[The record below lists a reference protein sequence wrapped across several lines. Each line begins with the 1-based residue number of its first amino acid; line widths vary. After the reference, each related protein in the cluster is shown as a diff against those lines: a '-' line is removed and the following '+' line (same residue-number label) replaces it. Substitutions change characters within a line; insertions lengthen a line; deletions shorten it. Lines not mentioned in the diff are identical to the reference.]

1 MTAPKSGLLWLET
14 YTDSRF
20 TDWTTALAL
29 DMIDQQSRF
38 DHNTVLR
45 AFCQTRVLNEE
56 PPSIVRILQSV
67 IFQVV
72 EKHGKKLEAANPK
85 LTKDRFKSSR
95 DDVEQLW
102 ALLMDVLDISETR
115 CIWLLVEHVDMLEES
130 ADKGH
135 LSSFFDHLSRLA
147 DSNDRAVKILVT
159 SRSGGNSPVSRIARE
174 GRIAARHTFL
184 SVPRGKER
192 KNRLTVAGQ
201 WAAHSQQSN
210 ARSQRDK
217 PTSIE
222 DLLASSSDE
231 SDSDRSPAAS
241 RKVSAK
247 TDATDSDND
256 VESDLLDDPFA
267 SDISDSDASNK
278 GPPFTRRTSVSED
291 SVCGR
296 DSMPISMTTSVDG
309 LAIDGQRQ
317 ANPIQ
322 AEEQD
327 GTDLNSETPR
337 VGAPIHAWSSVSAA
351 SVPTTPLAEMGHGG
365 AKESHR
371 AYIGA
376 TNDVP
381 SSKQEAQ
388 IDEANDADSDG
399 SDADSDGSDDSDYDF
414 LQDD

>member
-56 PPSIVRILQSV
+56 PSSIVRILQSV

-72 EKHGKKLEAANPK
+72 EKHSEKLKAANPK
-85 LTKDRFKSSR
+85 LTKERFNSSR
-95 DDVEQLW
+95 DNVEQLW
-102 ALLMDVLDISETR
+102 ALLMDVLDISETS
-115 CIWLLVEHVDMLEES
+115 CIWLLIEHVNMLEES
-130 ADKGH
+130 ADKSH

-159 SRSGGNSPVSRIARE
+159 SRLGGNSLVSRIARE

-192 KNRLTVAGQ
+192 KDRLTVAGQ
-201 WAAHSQQSN
+201 WAAHSQQSSS
-210 ARSQRDK
+210 RSQRDK

-231 SDSDRSPAAS
+231 SDSDNSQKAS
-241 RKVSAK
+241 RKSSAQA
-247 TDATDSDND
+247 DATDSDAF
-256 VESDLLDDPFA
+256 ESDLLDDPFA

-278 GPPFTRRTSVSED
+278 GPSFTRRTSVSED

-309 LAIDGQRQ
+309 LAIDGRQ
-317 ANPIQ
+317 QTNPSKI
-322 AEEQD
+322 EQQD
-327 GTDLNSETPR
+327 SIDLNSETPR
-337 VGAPIHAWSSVSAA
+337 VGAPIHAWSSVGAS

-365 AKESHR
+365 AKESHH
-371 AYIGA
+371 AQTSA
-376 TNDVP
+376 TKTVP
-381 SSKQEAQ
+381 SSNQGAEV
-388 IDEANDADSDG
+388 DEAN
-399 SDADSDGSDDSDYDF
+399 DADSDGSDDSDYDF